1 MVSHEFQGEFIRENV
16 VEHLDTVFVKTKLF
30 PAVLGLRKYCF
41 MHEIV
46 ICVSRPRNHSL
57 TYREKNCRRGRLR
70 PNQDN
75 LEYINIF
82 LCNRKFIIVI
92 K

>member
-1 MVSHEFQGEFIRENV
+1 MVSQEFQGEFIRENV

-46 ICVSRPRNHSL
+46 ICVSRPRNHNVP
-57 TYREKNCRRGRLR
+57 REKLSPRSLAAESGQSRV
-70 PNQDN
+70 
-75 LEYINIF
+75 Y
-82 LCNRKFIIVI
+82 
-92 K
+92 